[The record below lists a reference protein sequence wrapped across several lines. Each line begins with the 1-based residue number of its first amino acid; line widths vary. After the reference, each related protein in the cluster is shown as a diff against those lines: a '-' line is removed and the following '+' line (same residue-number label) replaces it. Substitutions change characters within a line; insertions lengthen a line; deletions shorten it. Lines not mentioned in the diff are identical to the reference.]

1 MELPPVPPPPP
12 TEVRLDTRAVGRRW
26 KEPPEVAERLLIEGG
41 VPLIEI
47 PQPPRK
53 GVTLAELLAF
63 EERWRKAE
71 AERQARWEAERAELR
86 KREEERDRKQA
97 EARARMEQK
106 KAEADRLV
114 EVEGR

>member
-1 MELPPVPPPPP
+1 MLDVLEAIAHLVEL
-12 TEVRLDTRAVGRRW
+12 LGR
-26 KEPPEVAERLLIEGG
+26 EDLLPGREHDRIFEGG
-41 VPLIEI
+41 VLLVDI

-53 GVTLAELLAF
+53 GVTMAELLAF
-63 EERWRKAE
+63 EERWRQSEK
-71 AERQARWEAERAELR
+71 ERRARWEAERAELR

-114 EVEGR
+114 EVAGR